1 MQPGRGEN
9 DSRPEHP
16 ASRRYLASALLAV
29 AVPSPQ
35 NYRSLRVWV
44 SLGFPLLFKVV
55 SGTPQV
61 FLESVLTVWGVCSFF
76 SLNPQT
82 SRQFNLPE
90 KGGEN
95 QPNGLFSIFRGQN
108 NEKNSDKPQAGGM
121 LQLRCPWPGLARGKG
136 GHFVAVTSPSVI
148 LPRRAST
155 YPSSAFFFFPLCS
168 GVIISRHIYIEKNKA
183 KIRAGPFSPH
193 LLNRK
198 IFIPPVLK
206 WRNSELW
213 KTTQAAKHTSWG
225 DLLKCFSVANEVK
238 QTARE
243 RIKGLQ
249 QYLHNMT
256 GNNEKRERPAVLV
269 PLECKIGHS
278 SVICR

>member
-1 MQPGRGEN
+1 MPLAGAGEGR
-9 DSRPEHP
+9 
-16 ASRRYLASALLAV
+16 
-29 AVPSPQ
+29 
-35 NYRSLRVWV
+35 
-44 SLGFPLLFKVV
+44 
-55 SGTPQV
+55 
-61 FLESVLTVWGVCSFF
+61 
-76 SLNPQT
+76 
-82 SRQFNLPE
+82 
-90 KGGEN
+90 
-95 QPNGLFSIFRGQN
+95 RG
-108 NEKNSDKPQAGGM
+108 D
-121 LQLRCPWPGLARGKG
+121 
-136 GHFVAVTSPSVI
+136 FVTVTSPSVI
-148 LPRRAST
+148 PPRSASA
-155 YPSSAFFFFPLCS
+155 YPSSAFFFSLCVR
-168 GVIISRHIYIEKNKA
+168 GLLFLGIYILKKNKA
-183 KIRAGPFSPH
+183 KISAGPFSPH